1 MNHKEII
8 QELLGGSELKV
19 NGSRLY
25 KLSSNGL
32 VYRYEE
38 DGPES
43 YTSHTI
49 GFLMNSCNVAIF
61 KRGIKEELLDHFV
74 DDISNSFLYR
84 NLNKLLNGEAIKFEG
99 YERYSIRLM
108 SDNNLLFSPSKGDLE
123 TLLLNKNGITIKRRI

>member
-19 NGSRLY
+19 NDSRLY
-25 KLSSNGL
+25 KLSSDGL
-32 VYRYEE
+32 VYRYEDDE
-38 DGPES
+38 QEIRAHG
-43 YTSHTI
+43 I
-49 GFLMNSCNVAIF
+49 GFLLTNYNVSVF

-123 TLLLNKNGITIKRRI
+123 SLLLNKNGITIKRRI